1 MSRLVATAWL
11 VQAPGTAAARSTP
24 THGPTFAHKPPPPNA
39 PASHSSL
46 LLSTPLSTP
55 IGVNRFPE
63 GEWQS
68 YKDDNLWRE
77 TMPRV
82 PFFILS
88 THTILIPTPTPHP
101 HPPTHPPTH
110 QPISTR
116 PLCYTRRFPE
126 GEWQSYKDDNLWR
139 ETSAGP
145 DPLLF
150 HTLLQCTLTGDCSP
164 RPSPP
169 PKKTMTCTQVP

>member
-1 MSRLVATAWL
+1 LCGISSVWGRHQLGSRALAVWRQRARPCMRTHMHVCTGADGCSPTHTASRACATA
-11 VQAPGTAAARSTP
+11 APT
-24 THGPTFAHKPPPPNA
+24 
-39 PASHSSL
+39 
-46 LLSTPLSTP
+46 
-55 IGVNRFPE
+55 
-63 GEWQS
+63 
-68 YKDDNLWRE
+68 
-77 TMPRV
+77 
-82 PFFILS
+82 
-88 THTILIPTPTPHP
+88 TPHP